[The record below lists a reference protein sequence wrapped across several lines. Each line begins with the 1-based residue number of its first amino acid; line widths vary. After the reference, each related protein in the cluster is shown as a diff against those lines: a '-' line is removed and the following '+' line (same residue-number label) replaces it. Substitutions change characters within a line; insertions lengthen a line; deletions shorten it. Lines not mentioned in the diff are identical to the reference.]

1 MKEKIISIIKRPDY
15 RPMSFKDFSYLF
27 GFSKSREKTKLKETL
42 DSMVNSGEL
51 ILNISNKYEFN
62 KINDEDIKKGVF
74 RAGKANYGFVE
85 LDDELFESDIF
96 IPGHETKSAYENDI
110 VLVKIVKHASK
121 GKNPEGSI
129 IKILKRATQTYVG
142 VFHRSKNFGFVT
154 VKSKNIE
161 SDIYIPKKYFNN
173 VKNLD
178 MVYVEVVKFPKLPNE
193 KREGKIIR
201 ILGKTTDPGMDMLA
215 LVYKYGF
222 SDTFDQN
229 TIQEAENIKIDYSQE
244 IKKRKD
250 LRTER
255 IFTIDGKSA
264 KDLDDAVGIIKKDFG
279 FKLFVSIADVSFYV
293 KENGLIDQ
301 EAYKRGTSVYFP
313 DRAIPMLPKT
323 LSEDLCS
330 LNPDEDKLTFTA
342 EIDLDHDG
350 KILKTDFYKSIIR
363 SKARFTYEKV
373 NDLLDG
379 SEDDLDEDY
388 LLLKPD
394 LQIMKELAK
403 VLYDRRMREGSLD
416 LDIAEAYLEV
426 DGDGNVTDIK
436 QRNRGVAERM
446 IEEFMLIANK
456 SVAEFIYHTNITSIY
471 RVHDDPD
478 KEKMDD
484 FTHFVSLMGY
494 SLRLSKN
501 YISAKLNEFLNGIQ
515 GEDSEYLLKKI
526 LLRALKKAEYRTD
539 KTSHFALAFNYYTH
553 FTSPIRRYPDLMIH
567 RILSRIINGDLTSD
581 YIDWLNT
588 NLSDIALKSSTN
600 ERKAE
605 EAEREAEK
613 IKIAQYMYHKKGEV
627 FEGVVSSIMNFGMF
641 VQLSNMAEGLIRYSD
656 MQDDYYEADM
666 ARLSAVGQKS
676 GNVVK
681 VGDKIAVQV
690 INVDTDNGEI
700 DLVFAEKTNKG
711 DKFENQ

>member
-1 MKEKIISIIKRPDY
+1 MK
-15 RPMSFKDFSYLF
+15 
-27 GFSKSREKTKLKETL
+27 
-42 DSMVNSGEL
+42 
-51 ILNISNKYEFN
+51 
-62 KINDEDIKKGVF
+62 
-74 RAGKANYGFVE
+74 
-85 LDDELFESDIF
+85 
-96 IPGHETKSAYENDI
+96 
-110 VLVKIVKHASK
+110 
-121 GKNPEGSI
+121 
-129 IKILKRATQTYVG
+129 
-142 VFHRSKNFGFVT
+142 
-154 VKSKNIE
+154 
-161 SDIYIPKKYFNN
+161 
-173 VKNLD
+173 
-178 MVYVEVVKFPKLPNE
+178 
-193 KREGKIIR
+193 
-201 ILGKTTDPGMDMLA
+201 
-215 LVYKYGF
+215 
-222 SDTFDQN
+222 
-229 TIQEAENIKIDYSQE
+229 
-244 IKKRKD
+244 
-250 LRTER
+250 
-255 IFTIDGKSA
+255 
-264 KDLDDAVGIIKKDFG
+264 
-279 FKLFVSIADVSFYV
+279 
-293 KENGLIDQ
+293 
-301 EAYKRGTSVYFP
+301 
-313 DRAIPMLPKT
+313 
-323 LSEDLCS
+323 
-330 LNPDEDKLTFTA
+330 
-342 EIDLDHDG
+342 
-350 KILKTDFYKSIIR
+350 
-363 SKARFTYEKV
+363 KV

-613 IKIAQYMYHKKGEV
+613 IKIAQYMYHKKGGV

>member
-42 DSMVNSGEL
+42 DDMVNSGEL

-74 RAGKANYGFVE
+74 RVGKANYGFVE

-363 SKARFTYEKV
+363 SKARFTYEK
-373 NDLLDG
+373 
-379 SEDDLDEDY
+379 S
-388 LLLKPD
+388 
-394 LQIMKELAK
+394 Q
-403 VLYDRRMREGSLD
+403 
-416 LDIAEAYLEV
+416 
-426 DGDGNVTDIK
+426 
-436 QRNRGVAERM
+436 
-446 IEEFMLIANK
+446 
-456 SVAEFIYHTNITSIY
+456 
-471 RVHDDPD
+471 
-478 KEKMDD
+478 
-484 FTHFVSLMGY
+484 
-494 SLRLSKN
+494 
-501 YISAKLNEFLNGIQ
+501 
-515 GEDSEYLLKKI
+515 
-526 LLRALKKAEYRTD
+526 
-539 KTSHFALAFNYYTH
+539 
-553 FTSPIRRYPDLMIH
+553 
-567 RILSRIINGDLTSD
+567 
-581 YIDWLNT
+581 
-588 NLSDIALKSSTN
+588 
-600 ERKAE
+600 
-605 EAEREAEK
+605 
-613 IKIAQYMYHKKGEV
+613 
-627 FEGVVSSIMNFGMF
+627 
-641 VQLSNMAEGLIRYSD
+641 
-656 MQDDYYEADM
+656 
-666 ARLSAVGQKS
+666 
-676 GNVVK
+676 
-681 VGDKIAVQV
+681 
-690 INVDTDNGEI
+690 
-700 DLVFAEKTNKG
+700 
-711 DKFENQ
+711 

>member
-1 MKEKIISIIKRPDY
+1 MKNKIVNVMKRPDY

-27 GFSKSREKTKLKETL
+27 GFTKLREKTELKETL
-42 DSMVNSGEL
+42 DDMVNSGEL

-62 KINDEDIKKGVF
+62 EINDKDIKKGIF
-74 RAGKANYGFVE
+74 KAGKANYGFVE

-96 IPGHETKSAYENDI
+96 IPGHETKNAYENDI

-121 GKNPEGSI
+121 GKNPEGAI

-154 VKSKNIE
+154 VKSKNVE
-161 SDIYIPKKYFNN
+161 SDLYIPKKYLNN
-173 VKNLD
+173 AKNLD
-178 MVYVEVVKFPKLPNE
+178 LVYVEVTKFPKLPNE
-193 KREGKIIR
+193 KREAKIVNV
-201 ILGKTTDPGMDMLA
+201 LGRSTDPGIDMLA

-222 SDTFDQN
+222 SDTFDQS
-229 TIQEAENIKIDYSQE
+229 TIQEAKNIKVDYSQE
-244 IKKRKD
+244 INNRKD
-250 LRTER
+250 LRPER

-264 KDLDDAVGIIKKDFG
+264 KDLDDAVGIIKKDSG

-330 LNPDEDKLTFTA
+330 LNPKEDKLTFTA
-342 EIDLDHDG
+342 EIDLDDDG
-350 KILKTDFYKSIIR
+350 KIIHTDFYQSIIR

-373 NDLLDG
+373 NELLEG
-379 SEDDLDEDY
+379 SENELDEEY
-388 LLLKPD
+388 ILFESD
-394 LQIMKELAK
+394 LQKMQHLAQI
-403 VLYDRRMREGSLD
+403 LYERRMHEGSLD
-416 LDIAEAYLEV
+416 LDIAEAYLEI
-426 DGDGNVTDIK
+426 DSNGNVTDIQK
-436 QRNRGVAERM
+436 RNRGPAERM
-446 IEEFMLIANK
+446 IEEFMLIANR
-456 SVAEFIYHTNITSIY
+456 SVAEFIHHTNITSIY
-471 RVHDDPD
+471 RVHEDPD
-478 KEKMDD
+478 KEKMED

-494 SLRLSKN
+494 NLRLNKN
-501 YISAKLNEFLNGIQ
+501 YISTKLNEFLNSLK
-515 GEDSEYLLKKI
+515 GENSEYLLKKI

-539 KTSHFALAFNYYTH
+539 KTSHFALAFQYYTH

-567 RILSRIINGDLTSD
+567 RILSRIINGNLTSE

-588 NLSDIALKSSTN
+588 NLSEIAAKSSTN

-656 MQDDYYEADM
+656 MQDDYYEADL
-666 ARLSAVGQKS
+666 ARLSVVGQKN
-676 GNVVK
+676 GTVIK
-681 VGDKIAVQV
+681 VGDKISVQV
-690 INVDTDNGEI
+690 IKVDTDNGDI
-700 DLVFAEKTNKG
+700 DLVFSEEKNEG
-711 DKFENQ
+711 ENFEDQ